1 MALKQT
7 LTVIDALDSAHVNG
21 EAVKRLFSSF
31 PGVSVTVQTVT
42 GEKGSTDFIKVVIP
56 GANGKNSGG
65 STPTLG
71 IVGRLGGIGARPS
84 RIGIVSDADGAVAAI
99 ASALKLADMQLK
111 GDTLP
116 GDVIVTT
123 HICPDAPTLPH
134 EPVDFMDSPIDIL
147 TMNRHEI
154 VPEMDAILSI
164 DTTKG
169 NRVINHKGIAISPTV
184 KEGYILRISEDLLR
198 IMEMTTGQLPVTFP
212 VTMQDIT
219 PYGNDLYHIN
229 SILQPAVATD
239 APVVGV
245 AITAQSAVPGCGT
258 GASHEVD
265 IAQAVRFAVE
275 TAKEVGSGTCR
286 FFNAEEFAHI
296 TKLYGS
302 MKVLQTM
309 GKETAVQK

>member
-7 LTVIDALDSAHVNG
+7 LTVLDALDSAFVNG
-21 EAVKRLFSSF
+21 EAVGRLFASF
-31 PGVSVTVQTVT
+31 PEVSVSVTTVQ
-42 GEKGSTDFIKVVIP
+42 GDKGSTDFIKIIIP
-56 GANGKNSGG
+56 GTNGKSKGG
-65 STPTLG
+65 SAPTFG

-84 RIGIVSDADGAVAAI
+84 RIGIVSDADGAVAAV
-99 ASALKLADMQLK
+99 ASALKLADMQAK
-111 GDTLP
+111 GDRLA

-123 HICPDAPTLPH
+123 HICPDAPTQPH
-134 EPVDFMDSPIDIL
+134 EPVDFMDSPVDIL
-147 TMNRHEI
+147 VMNRYEI
-154 VPEMDAILSI
+154 VPEMEAILSI

-184 KEGYILRISEDLLR
+184 KEGYILRVSEDLLR
-198 IMEMTTGQLPVTFP
+198 IMEMTTGILPVTFP

-245 AITAQSAVPGCGT
+245 AVTAQSAVPGCGT

-265 IAQAVRFAVE
+265 IAAAVRFAVE
-275 TAKEVGSGTCR
+275 TAKEVTAGTC
-286 FFNAEEFAHI
+286 EFYCADEFKRI
-296 TKLYGS
+296 TSLYGS
-302 MKVLQTM
+302 MKKLQTS
-309 GKETAVQK
+309 GQESAVG